1 MSLRLT
7 HSDCWAYGSWYTSS
21 HWFYTPPVMAIFDLS
36 MLAGSTESLCL
47 PAGVS
52 IRWMPSLL
60 LFGCCNAI
68 YCVWLYRVL
77 LAGWGDEFSVSPG
90 VFLRMQAVFKKC
102 THSAGLQRS
111 HLKPD
116 VLWDCSHNLGFQF
129 KNKVTFQNEK
139 EMILKLLTK
148 IIFVM

>member
-1 MSLRLT
+1 MGDDVLVGIMMWVLFSGNK
-7 HSDCWAYGSWYTSS
+7 HSNEWVSVLLWLLGLWELIYFKPLVLHA
-21 HWFYTPPVMAIFDLS
+21 PVVAIFDLS

-60 LFGCCNAI
+60 LFGCFNAI
-68 YCVWLYRVL
+68 YCVGLYRVL
-77 LAGWGDEFSVSPG
+77 LAGWSDEFSVPPG

-116 VLWDCSHNLGFQF
+116 VLWDCSHN
-129 KNKVTFQNEK
+129 
-139 EMILKLLTK
+139 
-148 IIFVM
+148 